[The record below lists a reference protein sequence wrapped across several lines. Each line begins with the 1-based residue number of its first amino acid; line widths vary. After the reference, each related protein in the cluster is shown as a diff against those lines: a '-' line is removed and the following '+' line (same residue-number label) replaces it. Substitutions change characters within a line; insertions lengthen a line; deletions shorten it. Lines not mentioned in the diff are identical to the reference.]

1 MTMLLYSTLQDSI
14 IDLIKGLINLIKV
27 TSESG
32 MVIVTRKYFS
42 RETEILLCL
51 FCCVSNQN
59 LIVED
64 VGIKR
69 EVGKNF
75 KNK

>member
-1 MTMLLYSTLQDSI
+1 MTMLLYSTLQNS
-14 IDLIKGLINLIKV
+14 IDLIKELINLIKV

-42 RETEILLCL
+42 RETEILFCL
-51 FCCVSNQN
+51 FYCVSNQN